1 MAKDSDR
8 LADSFRI
15 EESGGTFSR
24 LLAEEDEF
32 DRRALWRLGSWA
44 AVSVGAVIVAIL
56 ASQSSIGMR
65 RELTASAD
73 LVRQAQQLQL
83 AARENLG
90 ETKRLAS
97 AVETLN
103 GDRDRLYSRVAVLEQ
118 GLDSVTG
125 TIARQNSA
133 ASPAQH
139 STASLVQAG
148 TPPAPAA
155 PATAAPAAIS
165 SGPPSSPAAT
175 TTASSA
181 PVAPAALD
189 PPAPPKPAMATAAP
203 APVAAPVA
211 ATAAAVTDKP
221 APKSTGPEPGSAQAS
236 ASAPSQPAPPQPVAL
251 LVAPKSMMAPPEA
264 AAAKL
269 IEPAPP
275 PKAVIS
281 TPIPEVTA
289 TVSKAPEHE
298 AVSEEPSAA
307 PELAVKRTEFGVDV
321 GGANSIPGL
330 RALWRGLLKS
340 RANAALTTL
349 HPIIVIKESSN
360 GLGMQLRLVA
370 GPISDAAAAA
380 KICATLTVSDRSCTT
395 AVFEGQRLALDP
407 EEQAK
412 ADAKPA
418 PETTPA
424 PAEAARS
431 APKASFHKRY
441 YVSRNAPKE
450 EAPKPAE
457 QPSTL
462 SLIFGRH

>member
-8 LADSFRI
+8 LADSFQI
-15 EESGGTFSR
+15 KESAGAFSR
-24 LLAEEDEF
+24 LLADEDEF

-44 AVSVGAVIVAIL
+44 AVSVGSVIVAIL

-73 LVRQAQQLQL
+73 LVRQAQQFQL
-83 AARENLG
+83 AAKDNLG
-90 ETKRLAS
+90 ETRRLAS

-103 GDRDRLYSRVAVLEQ
+103 GDRDRLYSRVGVLEQ
-118 GLDSVTG
+118 GLDSITG
-125 TIARQNSA
+125 TIARQNST

-139 STASLVQAG
+139 PAASPA
-148 TPPAPAA
+148 PPAPAA
-155 PATAAPAAIS
+155 PATAASAASSSAAPAAVDA
-165 SGPPSSPAAT
+165 PPAAPKPAAATAVPAPAAT
-175 TTASSA
+175 
-181 PVAPAALD
+181 
-189 PPAPPKPAMATAAP
+189 
-203 APVAAPVA
+203 PVAA
-211 ATAAAVTDKP
+211 AAAAMIEKP
-221 APKSTGPEPGSAQAS
+221 AGAEPASAQAS
-236 ASAPSQPAPPQPVAL
+236 VPAPSPPAPPQPVAL

-275 PKAVIS
+275 AKAVTS
-281 TPIPEVTA
+281 APIPEVTA
-289 TVSKAPEHE
+289 TVSKPPDQE
-298 AVSEEPSAA
+298 AVSEAPSAA

-340 RANAALTTL
+340 RANVALATL
-349 HPIIVIKESSN
+349 RPIIVIKENGN

-395 AVFEGQRLALDP
+395 AVFEGQRLAVDP

-418 PETTPA
+418 AETTPA
-424 PAEAARS
+424 PVEAARS
-431 APKASFHKRY
+431 APKGSFHKRY
-441 YVSRNAPKE
+441 YVSRQAPKE

-462 SLIFGRH
+462 SLFFGRH

>member
-8 LADSFRI
+8 LADSFQI
-15 EESGGTFSR
+15 EESAGAFSR
-24 LLAEEDEF
+24 LLADEDEF

-44 AVSVGAVIVAIL
+44 AVSVGSVIVAIL

-73 LVRQAQQLQL
+73 LVRQAQQFQL
-83 AARENLG
+83 AAKDNLG
-90 ETKRLAS
+90 ETRRLAS

-103 GDRDRLYSRVAVLEQ
+103 GDRDRLYSRVGVLEQ
-118 GLDSVTG
+118 GLDSITG
-125 TIARQNSA
+125 TIARQNST

-139 STASLVQAG
+139 PAASPA
-148 TPPAPAA
+148 PPAPAA
-155 PATAAPAAIS
+155 PATAAPAAS
-165 SGPPSSPAAT
+165 SSAAPPAASTTASASATPAAPAAVDAPPAAPKPAAATAVPAPAAT
-175 TTASSA
+175 
-181 PVAPAALD
+181 
-189 PPAPPKPAMATAAP
+189 
-203 APVAAPVA
+203 PVA
-211 ATAAAVTDKP
+211 ATAAAMIEKP
-221 APKSTGPEPGSAQAS
+221 APKPAGAEPASAQAS
-236 ASAPSQPAPPQPVAL
+236 VPAPSPPAPPQPVAL

-275 PKAVIS
+275 AKAVTS
-281 TPIPEVTA
+281 APIPEVTA
-289 TVSKAPEHE
+289 TVSKPPDQE
-298 AVSEEPSAA
+298 AVSEAPSAA

-340 RANAALTTL
+340 RANVALATL
-349 HPIIVIKESSN
+349 RPIIVIKENGN

-395 AVFEGQRLALDP
+395 AVFEGQRLAVDP

-418 PETTPA
+418 AETTPA
-424 PAEAARS
+424 PVEAARS
-431 APKASFHKRY
+431 APKGSFHKRY
-441 YVSRNAPKE
+441 YVSRQAPKE

-462 SLIFGRH
+462 SLFFGRH